1 MVGLATVVVLPFLTV
16 ALWGYIPSYARYG
29 APAAGMLVLVYAVS
43 QDRVARL
50 LMVALVALTLTN
62 PVVALLPI
70 KHGPVVNAAELAP

>member
-1 MVGLATVVVLPFLTV
+1 
-16 ALWGYIPSYARYG
+16 
-29 APAAGMLVLVYAVS
+29 MLVLVYAVS

-70 KHGPVVNAAELAP
+70 KHGPVINSAELAP